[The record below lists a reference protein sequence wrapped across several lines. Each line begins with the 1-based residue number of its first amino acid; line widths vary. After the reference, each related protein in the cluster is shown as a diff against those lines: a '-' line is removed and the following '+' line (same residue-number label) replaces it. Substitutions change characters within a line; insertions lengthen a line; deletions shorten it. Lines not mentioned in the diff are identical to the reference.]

1 MTVHGRYTGVLAD
14 SPAFD
19 LPFNALPGVD
29 RADQFVRSNI
39 PVWAASTDLEAPAS
53 GVALGARIWLARG
66 DVVTNL
72 AFTSGAT
79 AGVTYTHWWH
89 ALYDPDGDL
98 LAQTADQVAAGWAA
112 ATTKRLALAGGP
124 VEIKSAG
131 WYIAATMSAA
141 ATVQTLAG
149 AAPLAATASVHTGS
163 KAAGFTFGAGLGAN
177 APATTGAQATAAK
190 VPLVVVS

>member
-14 SPAFD
+14 SPVFD
-19 LPFNALPGVD
+19 DPYNALPGVNRD
-29 RADQFVRSNI
+29 TAFVRTNI
-39 PVWAASTDLEAPAS
+39 PVWAASSDLPAAGT
-53 GVALGARIWLARG
+53 GVALGVRIWLARG
-66 DVVTNL
+66 DQVTTL

-79 AGVTYTHWWH
+79 AGATYTHWWH

-98 LAQTADQVAAGWAA
+98 LAQTADQLAAGWAA
-112 ATTKRLALAGGP
+112 DTTKRLPLTKP
-124 VEIKSAG
+124 VPIKSPG

-149 AAPLAATASVHTGS
+149 AAPLASTANVHTGS
-163 KAAGFTFGAGLGAN
+163 KAAGFTFGAGLGAA
-177 APATTGAQATAAK
+177 APAVIGAQTAAAK